1 MSATYHERIP
11 FPDAPQPRVWRGP
24 LRVVLAAW
32 GGALA
37 GFIPGI
43 ALDLEPFLAI
53 GIGIAVAA
61 LLLAIP
67 VAHWRRD
74 DVEIEVADGE
84 LRLLQGPRRRRVPLD
99 DIRRVLVRTQAGEGR
114 TPVGHGPV
122 FGRGFRWTFEVPDP
136 ALGVVRID
144 RGRGG
149 LDLDVASA
157 RPDELVRAL
166 RTAHA
171 R

>member
-1 MSATYHERIP
+1 MSAAYHERIA
-11 FPDAPQPRVWRGP
+11 FPDAPQPRFWRGP
-24 LRVVLAAW
+24 VRVVMAAW

-43 ALDLEPFLAI
+43 ALDLEPFLGAAI
-53 GIGIAVAA
+53 GLGVAA

-67 VAHWRRD
+67 VARWRRD
-74 DVEIEVADGE
+74 DVQIEVADGE
-84 LRLLQGPRRRRVPLD
+84 LRLLQGPRSRRVPLE
-99 DIRRVLVRTQAGEGR
+99 DIRRVGVRTPAGEGR
-114 TPVGHGPV
+114 RPVGYGPV

-166 RTAHA
+166 RTANA